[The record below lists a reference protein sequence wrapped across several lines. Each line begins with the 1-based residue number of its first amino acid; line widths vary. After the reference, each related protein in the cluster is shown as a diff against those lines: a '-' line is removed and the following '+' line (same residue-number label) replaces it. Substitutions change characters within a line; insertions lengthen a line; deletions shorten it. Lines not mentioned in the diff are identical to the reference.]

1 MILHV
6 ACETR
11 QATKKLSA
19 RSWISRSVESR
30 KKLSGEAKP
39 ISPKRKESVTPAASG
54 AKRHRVRC
62 SGQKR
67 PFAFLDT
74 TMTPNPQWK
83 RSLNGFIRTTKLW
96 FKGKSVMQRVKGRIA
111 IWNIGSCCPTSQSER
126 RPRKT
131 SGAVRGT
138 WRKRRG

>member
-1 MILHV
+1 MISHV

-54 AKRHRVRC
+54 VKLHQARC

-67 PFAFLDT
+67 PFEFLDT
-74 TMTPNPQWK
+74 TVAPNLPWK
-83 RSLNGFIRTTKLW
+83 QDLNGR
-96 FKGKSVMQRVKGRIA
+96 SE
-111 IWNIGSCCPTSQSER
+111 ER
-126 RPRKT
+126 RVGKECRSRWSPYH
-131 SGAVRGT
+131 
-138 WRKRRG
+138 

>member
-19 RSWISRSVESR
+19 RSWISRSVKFR

-39 ISPKRKESVTPAASG
+39 ISPKRKESVTPAASAARPHR
-54 AKRHRVRC
+54 AKC

-74 TMTPNPQWK
+74 TVAPNLPWK
-83 RSLNGFIRTTKLW
+83 QSLIGFIQTTSLW
-96 FKGKSVMQRVKGRIA
+96 FKRKSTVQPVRVR
-111 IWNIGSCCPTSQSER
+111 
-126 RPRKT
+126 
-131 SGAVRGT
+131 
-138 WRKRRG
+138 

>member
-30 KKLSGEAKP
+30 KKVSGEAKP

-54 AKRHRVRC
+54 AKPHRVRC

-74 TMTPNPQWK
+74 TVTPNPPWK
-83 RSLNGFIRTTKLW
+83 RSFNGVIRPTNLW
-96 FKGKSVMQRVKGRIA
+96 LTAKSAVQRVK
-111 IWNIGSCCPTSQSER
+111 
-126 RPRKT
+126 
-131 SGAVRGT
+131 
-138 WRKRRG
+138 

>member
-1 MILHV
+1 MSCEV
-6 ACETR
+6 GCETR
-11 QATKKLSA
+11 EETKKLVE
-19 RSWISRSVESR
+19 RSWKSRSVESR
-30 KKLSGEAKP
+30 KKVSGEAKP

-54 AKRHRVRC
+54 AKPHRVRC

-74 TMTPNPQWK
+74 TVTPNPPWK

-111 IWNIGSCCPTSQSER
+111 IWNIGSCCPTVRSR
-126 RPRKT
+126 MFT
-131 SGAVRGT
+131 SGLT
-138 WRKRRG
+138 Q